1 MGDFRDLLTIE
12 IFENTLVHYLAF
24 VIILLLGVIF
34 KRLLSKLS
42 SKLLFRMF
50 KKYSDD
56 VSWDK
61 LFELIRKPF
70 SLLIILIFAFIA
82 IKQLHFPDSWHLLP
96 KSNFGVKMVIE
107 RLYLVVF
114 SSTIIWI
121 FLRMVDFIGIIL
133 MKRAEKTETKSDD
146 QLVPFLV
153 EVLKVIVTILGVFII
168 LGSVFKLNIGSLI
181 AGLGI
186 GGLAIAL
193 AAKESLENL
202 IGSFTIFLDKP
213 FSVGDLITIGGM
225 TGVVEKIGFRS
236 TRIRTLDK
244 TYVTVPNKKLVDDNL
259 DNLSLRTN
267 MRVKFELIVSFDTAA
282 EKVQILIADIQNM
295 INSHKLTPNDGVVKF
310 TEFGSYGLKIMI
322 MYFVETNDWN
332 EYIET
337 KEELNYKIVEILFK
351 NKVRLAYPTTTV
363 VTN

>member
-1 MGDFRDLLTIE
+1 MEELKDFLTIE
-12 IFENTLVHYLAF
+12 LFENSLLHYFAF
-24 VIILLLGVIF
+24 AIILLLGVIF
-34 KRLLSKLS
+34 KRLLSKIS
-42 SKLLFRMF
+42 SKLLFKIF
-50 KKYSDD
+50 QKYSDD

-70 SLLIILIFAFIA
+70 SLLIVLIFAYIA
-82 IKQLHFPDSWHLLP
+82 FNQLVFPDSWHLLS
-96 KSNFGVKMVIE
+96 KSKFGLRMIIE
-107 RLYLVVF
+107 RIYLVIF
-114 SSTIIWI
+114 GSTIIWI
-121 FLRMVDFIGIIL
+121 LLRMVDFIGIIL
-133 MKRAEKTETKSDD
+133 LKRAEKTVSKSDD

-153 EVLKVIVTILGVFII
+153 EVLKVIVSILGIFII

-213 FSVGDLITIGGM
+213 FSVGDLITIGGVS
-225 TGVVEKIGFRS
+225 GVVEKIGFRS

-267 MRVKFELIVSFDTAA
+267 MRVKFDLIVLLDTSP
-282 EKVQILIADIQNM
+282 EKLKNLVIDIQNL

-322 MYFVETNDWN
+322 MYFVETNEWSVYVD
-332 EYIET
+332 T
-337 KEELNYKIVEILFK
+337 REELNYQIIDLLYK
-351 NKVRLAYPTTTV
+351 NNVRLAYPTTSV
-363 VTN
+363 VSS

>member
-1 MGDFRDLLTIE
+1 MEDIIDFLSIE
-12 IFENTLVHYLAF
+12 ILENTLIHYFAF
-24 VIILLLGVIF
+24 ALILLSGIIF
-34 KRLLSKLS
+34 KRLLSKIT

-50 KKYSDD
+50 KRYSEE

-70 SLLIILIFAFIA
+70 GFLIVMIFAYIA
-82 IKQLHFPDSWHLLP
+82 FTQLSFPETWHLLP
-96 KSNFGVKMVIE
+96 KTSFGIKMIIE

-114 SSTIIWI
+114 GCIIIWI

-133 MKRAEKTETKSDD
+133 IRKAEKTETKSDD
-146 QLVPFLV
+146 QMVPFLV
-153 EVLKVIVTILGVFII
+153 EVLKVIVTILGIFII

-244 TYVTVPNKKLVDDNL
+244 TFVTVPNKKLVDDNL
-259 DNLSLRTN
+259 DNLSLRSTI
-267 MRVKFELIVSFDTAA
+267 RAKFDLIVSFDTSP
-282 EKVQILIADIQNM
+282 EKVQNVISDIQ
-295 INSHKLTPNDGVVKF
+295 KLIDNHNLTSIDGIVKF

-322 MYFVETNDWN
+322 MYFVDTNDWN
-332 EYIET
+332 VYINT
-337 KEELNYKIVEILFK
+337 REELNYKIIDILFK
-351 NKVRLAYPTTTV
+351 NKVRLAYPTTAV
-363 VTN
+363 VSN

>member
-1 MGDFRDLLTIE
+1 
-12 IFENTLVHYLAF
+12 
-24 VIILLLGVIF
+24 LLGIIF
-34 KRLLSKLS
+34 KRLLSKIS
-42 SKLLFRMF
+42 SKLLFRLF

-61 LFELIRKPF
+61 LFDLIRKPF
-70 SLLIILIFAFIA
+70 SFLIVLIFAYIA
-82 IKQLHFPDSWHLLP
+82 FNQLAFPESWQLIP
-96 KSNFGVKMVIE
+96 KSSFGVRMVIE
-107 RLYLVVF
+107 RLYLILF

-133 MKRAEKTETKSDD
+133 MKKAEKTESKADD

-153 EVLKVIVTILGVFII
+153 EILKVLVTILGIFVI
-168 LGSVFKLNIGSLI
+168 LGTVFKLNIASLV

-213 FSVGDLITIGGM
+213 FSVGDLITTGGL

-259 DNLSLRTN
+259 DNLSLRN
-267 MRVKFELIVSFDTAA
+267 SMRAKFELIVSFDTSP
-282 EKVQILIADIQNM
+282 EKVQNVIADIQKL
-295 INSHKLTPNDGVVKF
+295 IDGHKLTPNEGIVKF
-310 TEFGSYGLKIMI
+310 TDFGTYGLKIMV

-332 EYIET
+332 IYIET
-337 KEELNYKIVEILFK
+337 REELNYKIVEILFR
-351 NKVRLAYPTTTV
+351 NKVRLAYPTTAV
-363 VTN
+363 VGN

>member
-1 MGDFRDLLTIE
+1 MEDIRDFLSLE
-12 IFENTLVHYLAF
+12 FFENTLIHYFAF
-24 VIILLLGVIF
+24 AIILLLGVIF
-34 KRLLSKLS
+34 KRMLSKLS

-82 IKQLHFPDSWHLLP
+82 IKQLRIPDSWHLIP
-96 KSNFGVKMVIE
+96 KSSFGVKMVIE
-107 RLYLVVF
+107 RVYLVIF
-114 SSTIIWI
+114 STTIIWI

-133 MKRAEKTETKSDD
+133 RKKSEKSESKSDD

-153 EVLKVIVTILGVFII
+153 EVLKVIVTILGIFII

-244 TYVTVPNKKLVDDNL
+244 TFVTVPNKKLVDDNL
-259 DNLSLRTN
+259 DNLSLRST
-267 MRVKFELIVSFDTAA
+267 MRAKFELIVSFDTSP
-282 EKVQILIADIQNM
+282 EKVQNVIFEIQNL
-295 INSHKLTPNDGVVKF
+295 INDHKFTPNDGVVKF
-310 TEFGSYGLKIMI
+310 TEFGAYGLKIMI

-332 EYIET
+332 VYVET
-337 KEELNYKIVEILFK
+337 REELNYKIIEILFR